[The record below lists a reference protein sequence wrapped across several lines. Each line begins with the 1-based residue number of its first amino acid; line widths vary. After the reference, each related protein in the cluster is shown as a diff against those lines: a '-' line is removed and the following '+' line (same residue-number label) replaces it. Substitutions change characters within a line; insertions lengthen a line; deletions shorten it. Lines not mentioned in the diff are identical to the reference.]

1 MNRTRWVAPA
11 LALGSFVLA
20 GIAHAQG
27 AVGGGV
33 TTESDWMTSGL
44 APLVLLLG
52 LGILVALVAAAIAA
66 VTITTSRRHFGGPR
80 EA

>member
-27 AVGGGV
+27 AVGGGA
-33 TTESDWMTSGL
+33 TTESDWMTNGL

-66 VTITTSRRHFGGPR
+66 VTITT
-80 EA
+80 